1 MRTAFGLWK
10 LAIVVV
16 IGVQV
21 QAWAAGPKQN
31 PSAQSGETVE
41 MFQAMADGR
50 IEVKLIPKD
59 ATQATVLIKNKTD
72 KPLSVKLPDV
82 FAGVPVLAQLD
93 GGIGRRSSDDDDDS
107 NQAFGGGFGGGGGGW
122 GGGGGGF
129 GGGGGMWNVPPEKV
143 AQIKVP
149 IVCLE
154 HGKPNPRAAVPYVIL
169 PVEKFTTTPGV
180 REVLQALG
188 SGMVSQ
194 RVAQVAAWHLNNG
207 MSFQE
212 LACKQLRFANGT
224 RRPYFSPGE
233 IRAAFQ
239 LVAKAKE
246 IAEKRSQTPSH
257 SPGDGSLSRN

>member
-16 IGVQV
+16 IGVQME
-21 QAWAAGPKQN
+21 AWAAGPKEN
-31 PSAQSGETVE
+31 PSAQTGETVE

-72 KPLSVKLPDV
+72 KPLSVKLPDA
-82 FAGVPVLAQLD
+82 FAGVPVLAQWD
-93 GGIGRRSSDDDDDS
+93 AGGGRRSRSSDNNDNDS
-107 NQAFGGGFGGGGGGW
+107 NQAFGGGW
-122 GGGGGGF
+122 GGGGGGGGWG

-154 HGKPNPRAAVPYVIL
+154 HGKPNPRAAVPYEIRPL
-169 PVEKFTTTPGV
+169 EKFTTTPGV

-239 LVAKAKE
+239 LVTKAKE
-246 IAEKRSQTPSH
+246 IAEKHPQTPSQ